1 MSEAGRVGAFFETP
15 ASRKL
20 VDLIESNADE
30 LTTNYVLSIQRDQRM
45 PKYQGF
51 DQKEIF
57 RRAYRVYSQLG
68 RWISRETTKEEMK
81 DYWTAL
87 GRQRKKEQFPFSEI
101 VLSLCHIR
109 RVLWE
114 KVQAEGVLD
123 TALDLY
129 QAMDLHQ
136 RVVLFFDRAMYFA
149 AVGYEEKD

>member
-45 PKYQGF
+45 PRYQGF

-57 RRAYRVYSQLG
+57 KRAYRVYSQLG
-68 RWISRETTKEEMK
+68 RWLSRETTKEEMK

-87 GRQRKKEQFPFSEI
+87 GRQRKKEKFPFSEI

>member
-1 MSEAGRVGAFFETP
+1 MSELGKAAVFSETP

-20 VDLIESNADE
+20 VDLIERNADE
-30 LTTNYVLSIQRDQRM
+30 LTTSYVLSIQRDHRM

-51 DQKEIF
+51 NQNEVF

-68 RWISRETTKEEMK
+68 KWLSRETTKEEMR

-87 GRQRKKEQFPFSEI
+87 GRQRRKEGFPFSEI

-109 RVLWE
+109 GVLWE
-114 KVQAEGVLD
+114 KVQSEGVLD

-129 QAMDLHQ
+129 QAMDLHH

-149 AVGYEEKD
+149 AAGYEEKG

>member
-1 MSEAGRVGAFFETP
+1 VSEAGRIGAFFETP

-45 PKYQGF
+45 PRYQGF

-57 RRAYRVYSQLG
+57 KRAYRVYSQLG
-68 RWISRETTKEEMK
+68 RWISRETTKEEVK

-87 GRQRKKEQFPFSEI
+87 GRQRKREKFPFSEI

>member
-1 MSEAGRVGAFFETP
+1 VSEARKGGAFFETP

-20 VDLIESNADE
+20 VELIESNADE
-30 LTTNYVLSIQRDQRM
+30 LTTNYVLAVQRDPRM
-45 PKYQGF
+45 SRYQGF
-51 DQKEIF
+51 DQKEVF
-57 RRAYRVYSQLG
+57 ARAYRVYSQLG
-68 RWISRETTKEEMK
+68 RWVSRETTKEEMQ

-87 GRQRKKEQFPFSEI
+87 GRQRRKEGFPFSEI

-123 TALDLY
+123 TVLDLY

-149 AVGYEEKD
+149 AAGYEEKG

>member
-1 MSEAGRVGAFFETP
+1 MSEAGRNGALFETP

-20 VDLIESNADE
+20 VDLIERNADE
-30 LTTNYVLSIQRDQRM
+30 LTTNYVLAIQRDQRM
-45 PKYQGF
+45 PMYQGF
-51 DQKEIF
+51 NQKEVF

-81 DYWTAL
+81 NYWTAL
-87 GRQRKKEQFPFSEI
+87 GRQRREEGFAFSEI

-109 RVLWE
+109 RVLWD
-114 KVQAEGVLD
+114 KVQAEGVMD

-129 QAMDLHQ
+129 QAIDLHN

-149 AVGYEEKD
+149 AAGFEEKD